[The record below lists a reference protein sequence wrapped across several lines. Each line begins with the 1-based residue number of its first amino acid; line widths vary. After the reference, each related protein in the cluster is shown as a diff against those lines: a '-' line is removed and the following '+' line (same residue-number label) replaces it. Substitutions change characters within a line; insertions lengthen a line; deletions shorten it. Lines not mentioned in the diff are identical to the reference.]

1 MRRIA
6 TLPTNLPRCAASTAR
21 RYSFDIHAMAFR
33 EMRSLRGLGR
43 CGVTV
48 NCCPSQTMKRRYR

>member
-6 TLPTNLPRCAASTAR
+6 TLPTNLLRCAASTVR
-21 RYSFDIHAMAFR
+21 RYSFDIHAIAFR

-48 NCCPSQTMKRRYR
+48 NCCPLQTMKRRYR